1 MNRLNTLAIM
11 AMLMLAAGH
20 VNAQDTSRLNWHG
33 YISQGL
39 TQSIDGDFIT
49 SDNQITGELTEI
61 GLNGLY
67 QISSN
72 VSVAGQVVYLDGGN
86 RFKQGSR
93 LDYLFIDW
101 TIPDLAGWQA
111 QIHLGRFKNRH
122 WLYSVTR
129 DVPQTRDTAVLPQ
142 SVYFDSFRDVAL
154 GSNGVQTSFTKYTDS
169 SIWQVNWGYGRSEL
183 GDDQRDFFLGSD
195 AKGEIEQDFV
205 HQFSV
210 YWQPSSMNWK
220 LGVSLLESDFS
231 YTPSEEDVRIA
242 GESNIR
248 RFMLSMQYFSENWEF
263 SSELLREIQDI
274 RGAFAPNYYDKRIG
288 EGGFVQFR
296 YLFSNEFSG
305 LVGYDTYV
313 NDVDD
318 RNGKGLEAQTFGQ
331 IPAYFAYMD
340 TTTVGLR
347 WDIAPRWRLQAEH
360 HWVEGAN
367 RVVSLLDPS
376 IGTNTDK
383 HWRMWS
389 VQLMYWF

>member
-1 MNRLNTLAIM
+1 MNRLTTSAI
-11 AMLMLAAGH
+11 ATILMLVAAH
-20 VNAQDTSRLNWHG
+20 AHSQEASRLHWHG

-39 TQSIDGDFIT
+39 TQSIDSNFIT
-49 SDNQITGELTEI
+49 TDNQITAELTEV
-61 GLNGLY
+61 GLNGHY
-67 QISSN
+67 QLSNN

-86 RFKQGSR
+86 RFEQGAR

-129 DVPQTRDTAVLPQ
+129 DVPQTRNTAVLPQ

-154 GSNGVQTSFTKYTDS
+154 GSNGIQTSFTKYSDE
-169 SIWQVNWGYGRSEL
+169 SIWEVNWGYGRSAINDE
-183 GDDQRDFFLGSD
+183 QRDFFLGSD
-195 AKGEIEQDFV
+195 AQGEIKQDFV

-210 YWQPSSMNWK
+210 YWQPTSMNWK
-220 LGVSLLESDFS
+220 LGVSWLDSDFRYIPAEQDMRLS
-231 YTPSEEDVRIA
+231 AD
-242 GESNIR
+242 SNTR
-248 RFMLSMQYFSENWEF
+248 RFMFSMQYFSENWEL

-274 RGAFAPNYYDKRIG
+274 NGAFAPDYYDKRIG

-296 YLFSNEFSG
+296 YLFSSEISG
-305 LVGYDTYV
+305 LVGFDTYV

-318 RNGKGLEAQTFGQ
+318 PDGKLLEQNSFGQ
-331 IPAYFAYMD
+331 IPAYFGYMD
-340 TTTVGLR
+340 TTTVAMR

-360 HWVEGAN
+360 HWVKGAN
-367 RVVSLLDPS
+367 RVVSLLDPN
-376 IGTNTDK
+376 IGTNTDER
-383 HWRMWS
+383 WRMWS

>member
-1 MNRLNTLAIM
+1 MNGFNTIAI
-11 AMLMLAAGH
+11 LSLLTVAAGQ
-20 VNAQDTSRLNWHG
+20 VNGQETSQLNWHG

-39 TQSIDGDFIT
+39 TQSKDGNFIT
-49 SDNQITGELTEI
+49 SDNQITAELTEI
-61 GLNGLY
+61 GLNGHY
-67 QISSN
+67 QISN
-72 VSVAGQVVYLDGGN
+72 NLSVAGQVVYLDGGN
-86 RFKQGSR
+86 RFKQGTR
-93 LDYLFIDW
+93 IDYLFIDW

-154 GSNGVQTSFTKYTDS
+154 GSNGIQTSFTKYTDS
-169 SIWQVNWGYGRSEL
+169 NIWQVNWGYGRSEL
-183 GDDQRDFFLGSD
+183 GDEQRDFYLGSE

-220 LGVSLLESDFS
+220 LGLSWLDSDFT
-231 YTPSEEDVRIA
+231 YTPSEDDIRFS
-242 GESNIR
+242 GGSNIR
-248 RFMLSMQYFSENWEF
+248 RFMFSMQYFSENWEL
-263 SSELLREIQDI
+263 SSEILREIQDLS
-274 RGAFAPNYYDKRIG
+274 GAFSPDYFDKRIG
-288 EGGFVQFR
+288 EGGFVQLR
-296 YLFSNEFSG
+296 YLFSNKFSG

-313 NDVDD
+313 SDVDD
-318 RNGKGLEAQTFGQ
+318 PDGKLLEAQSFGQ
-331 IPAYFAYMD
+331 IPAYFGYMD

-367 RVVSLLDPS
+367 RVVSLLDPN
-376 IGTNTDK
+376 IGATTDK